1 MREVARVTRRR
12 LPPPSLPS
20 RCRRRAPAIRTHRTH
35 PCRPLRS
42 ERNRRRCRTRR
53 PLRICRPRRSTSP
66 VPESNERRPNAT
78 SSPSRTRCR
87 SGPTRGNPSRRCR
100 SLPSRTRG
108 GRPHSSEASPTSSS
122 PSPSRTSRS
131 CRRRRPARSPRRR
144 LPRLQRLQR
153 RPGLQPPLQIRSRF
167 DRPRRPPNRP
177 DRFRQSPTCRCRPC
191 RRRSRRHR
199 RRRGRC
205 KAVPRTGPTRSVV
218 EASREGAG
226 TGAACQ
232 RTRIRGETA
241 RSSRARRRFGELE
254 RLPSLDGHLRD
265 CLASLRRERLS
276 TSPLGRRRRDA
287 PAHGRASSR
296 TGSRGTFPTEAHAR
310 SGLVPRL
317 PSAAAAALRA
327 SAHVNRG

>member
-1 MREVARVTRRR
+1 MQIGANAGQSVATVQVASVTH
-12 LPPPSLPS
+12 S
-20 RCRRRAPAIRTHRTH
+20 
-35 PCRPLRS
+35 
-42 ERNRRRCRTRR
+42 RR
-53 PLRICRPRRSTSP
+53 PSAFVGSFTDVFIAVTVAHFKVVSQAPPCP
-66 VPESNERRPNAT
+66 
-78 SSPSRTRCR
+78 
-87 SGPTRGNPSRRCR
+87 
-100 SLPSRTRG
+100 
-108 GRPHSSEASPTSSS
+108 
-122 PSPSRTSRS
+122 
-131 CRRRRPARSPRRR
+131 SPRRR

-153 RPGLQPPLQIRSRF
+153 RPGLQPPLQIRSRL

-177 DRFRQSPTCRCRPC
+177 DRFRQSPTCRGRPC

-232 RTRIRGETA
+232 RTRIRGETV

-327 SAHVNRG
+327 AAHVNRG